1 LDYISCGV
9 EDKSRIAFA
18 NALEIAEQYRV
29 KERMIRYFFKLTI
42 ESKMATEIAFKP
54 FKPLR
59 SEGNH
64 LEDRIERI
72 RTMIAQREYE
82 EAIDASTE
90 LMTVTLAGFRYLQT
104 CRFVEKVLIIVTI
117 GFS

>member
-1 LDYISCGV
+1 
-9 EDKSRIAFA
+9 
-18 NALEIAEQYRV
+18 
-29 KERMIRYFFKLTI
+29 
-42 ESKMATEIAFKP
+42 MATEIAFKP

-72 RTMIAQREYE
+72 REMIENKQHLKAI
-82 EAIDASTE
+82 EASED
-90 LMTVTLAGFRYLQT
+90 LMKMTLAGFRYLQT
-104 CRFVEKVLIIVTI
+104 CSLQRNFLTVVMI